1 MNTLSDQL
9 TEEYRLRFSKGAA
22 YRRKVWRLLVK
33 EYFQDL
39 VGNNKTVFDLGCG
52 WGEFIN
58 HVSAQTKY
66 AMDLNPDAKDHLSQ
80 DVLFIN
86 QSCSEP
92 WNLDNES
99 IDIVFTSNFLE
110 HLFNKGDV
118 VKTVSEAFRCLKPGG
133 LIICL
138 GPNIKYTGGSY
149 WDFFDHY
156 IPLTEASIAELL
168 TLTGFR
174 VKTCIPKFLPY
185 TMSDGKEAPLWCIS
199 WYLRMP
205 FVWKLLGKQFLVVGR
220 K

>member
-58 HVSAQTKY
+58 HISAQTKY

-99 IDIVFTSNFLE
+99 IDVVFTSNFLE

>member
-1 MNTLSDQL
+1 MNTLPDQL
-9 TEEYRLRFSKGAA
+9 TEEYRLRFSKSAA
-22 YRRKVWRLLVK
+22 YRRKIWKLLVR
-33 EYFQDL
+33 EYFQAL
-39 VGNNKTVFDLGCG
+39 VGTNKVVFDLGCG

-58 HVSAQTKY
+58 HISAQKKY

-92 WNLDNES
+92 WSLDNQS

-110 HLFNKGDV
+110 HLFSKDDL
-118 VKTVSEAFRCLKPGG
+118 VKTISEAFRCLRPGG

-156 IPLTEASIAELL
+156 VPLTEASIAELL
-168 TLTGFR
+168 NLTGFT
-174 VKTCIPKFLPY
+174 VKTCLPKFLPY
-185 TMSDGKEAPLWCIS
+185 TMSDGKEAPLWCVS
-199 WYLRMP
+199 WYLKIP
-205 FVWKLLGKQFLVVGR
+205 FIWQFLGKQFLVVGR

>member
-58 HVSAQTKY
+58 HISAQTKY

-86 QSCSEP
+86 QSCSDP

-110 HLFNKGDV
+110 HLFNKDDV